1 MVEQQVNGDAVVVLA
16 VNQNDLALVANHPA
30 ESHDFVQAVL
40 RVSGEAPSLLE

>member
-1 MVEQQVNGDAVVVLA
+1 MEQQVTGDAIAALA
-16 VNQNDLALVANHPA
+16 VNQNDLALMANHPA